1 MKKRPLRA
9 LRQEEAGPPQPVPDP
24 VGDSEPMTRL
34 LLLVRDLAGFDD
46 PVVFSGEPGSGRETC
61 ARALHAWSPRS
72 QRGFWVLN
80 CARLSPDSFRESLVG
95 SSRHGAEGLLAKA
108 AGGAL
113 FLRDFHAVDPSLL
126 QELCAAPGHPA
137 KVKSPAGVRLL
148 GSTEPGLEASL
159 PGARTLIVPPLSE
172 RPRDI
177 PLLAL
182 HFLDE
187 CAWRLRIPLPELT
200 PQGAAAL
207 VAQGWPGNARQLREA
222 VESLCVLA
230 AGRPIDARDVERLLT
245 AEDAE
250 PPPLG
255 LAGSPGRQI

>member
-9 LRQEEAGPPQPVPDP
+9 LRQVDTGPAQPEPDL
-24 VGDSEPMTRL
+24 VGESEPMTRL
-34 LLLVRDLAGFDD
+34 LVLMRDLAGSDD
-46 PVVFSGEPGSGRETC
+46 SVVFSGEPGSGRETC
-61 ARALHAWSPRS
+61 ARALHAWSCRS

-80 CARLSPDSFRESLVG
+80 CTRLSPDSFRESLLAPPRRG
-95 SSRHGAEGLLAKA
+95 TDGLLARA

-113 FLRDFHAVDPSLL
+113 FLRNCHAIDPSLL
-126 QELCAAPGHPA
+126 QELCAAPGHLPA
-137 KVKSPAGVRLL
+137 SGSPASVRFL
-148 GSTEPGLEASL
+148 GSTEPGLQASL
-159 PGARTLIVPPLSE
+159 PGSRTLAVPPLRE

-182 HFLDE
+182 HFLDA
-187 CAWRLRIPLPELT
+187 CARRLRIPLPELT

-207 VAQGWPGNARQLREA
+207 AAQSWPGNARQLREA

-230 AGRPIDARDVERLLT
+230 AGRPVDARDVERLLT